1 MKTVE
6 TIEKEIKSLEDRLT
20 NVTGRKTEIYARI
33 VGYYRSLTNWN
44 KGKKSEYSQRL
55 HFKTPQ
61 NYIEDNIEK
70 TYYHDHDD
78 KKIEQADPRGDVRA
92 ETITSYLYFFRT
104 SCPRCKPVKTFL
116 ERLHIEGRSI
126 NVDSDEG
133 MDEAAVHQIL
143 ATPTVIFY
151 DGAGNVA
158 GRGTDIE
165 KLRSFF
171 AASAAPT

>member
-6 TIEKEIKSLEDRLT
+6 TIDREIKSLEDQLSG
-20 NVTGRKTEIYARI
+20 VTGRKTEIYARI

-61 NYIEDNIEK
+61 SYIEESIEK
-70 TYYHDHDD
+70 TYHAEEAPVEEDRR
-78 KKIEQADPRGDVRA
+78 KDVTQDEIA
-92 ETITSYLYFFRT
+92 SYLYFFRST
-104 SCPRCKPVKTFL
+104 CPRCKPVKTFL
-116 ERLHIEGRSI
+116 AGLGIEGRGI

-133 MDEAAVHQIL
+133 MKEAAAHQIL

-151 DGAGNVA
+151 DRDGNSI
-158 GRGTDIE
+158 GRGTEIE
-165 KLRSFF
+165 KLQSFF
-171 AASAAPT
+171 ASAPASR